1 MRRLILASFALIA
14 CRDTV
19 CPPRNFL
26 CTESVAIDLTV
37 DDSLNGASIH
47 ANVAVSGAQTSVV
60 QCDGACQIFGT
71 SGTYVLD
78 VSAPGFAAVRRT
90 VQVHGTTRD
99 CGCEMTQVE
108 HVTVAMVAAH

>member
-19 CPPRNFL
+19 CVVNAL
-26 CTESVAIDLTV
+26 CIQRVAIELTIA
-37 DDSLNGASIH
+37 DSLSGAPIR
-47 ANVAVSGAQTSVV
+47 ANVSVSGAQTSVV
-60 QCDGACQIFGT
+60 QCDGACQIFGM

-90 VQVHGTTRD
+90 VQVHATAHD
-99 CGCEMTQVE
+99 CGCETTQAE
-108 HVTVAMVAAH
+108 HVTVAMVAAR